1 MTDAERFARLRH
13 LLIDAKDRLY
23 EMGLTRHDP
32 LVQRIYAGLEATAF
46 LWPSDYRAAERI
58 AEVVSYSPPP
68 LAWYPPGPLECPA
81 SCARWVSG
89 DGGDCDCGAAENIAE
104 ANSLAVDAARDNVGE
119 VWA

>member
-1 MTDAERFARLRH
+1 MTDAEGDMLRLRH
-13 LLIDAKDRLY
+13 LLIDAKARLY
-23 EMGLTRHDP
+23 EMGLTRHDS
-32 LVQRIYAGLEATAF
+32 LIQHIYAGLEAAG
-46 LWPSDYRAAERI
+46 
-58 AEVVSYSPPP
+58 PPPKPQP

-119 VWA
+119 DNARV